1 MSDIFI
7 EQIGQN
13 SNPLDVSPANRE
25 VSKTSQR
32 RPGEEAKQM
41 KGAGQELTKNIAPK
55 HERLWQYDPSAGT
68 VPEGTGSEQTR
79 RDEKPGPA
87 FSGTRGRLG

>member
-1 MSDIFI
+1 MSDIFGV
-7 EQIGQN
+7 QIGQN

-32 RPGEEAKQM
+32 RPGEEAKQT
-41 KGAGQELTKNIAPK
+41 KAAGQESRKKTPLK
-55 HERLWQYDPSAGT
+55 HEGLRQYDPLAGT
-68 VPEGTGSEQTR
+68 IPEGTGSEPTR

-87 FSGTRGRLG
+87 FAGTRGR